1 MTLFSHDMSVRAL
14 AVNIFSYPMIG
25 MQLPI
30 ASVFLYVT
38 FFNYLM
44 NKSGY
49 YIDNSCM
56 CVFNNCKAMLNF
68 PSLILRGGSCQNH

>member
-1 MTLFSHDMSVRAL
+1 MSIFAHDMSVRAL
-14 AVNIFSYPMIG
+14 AVNIFSYPIIG

-49 YIDNSCM
+49 CIDNSCM
-56 CVFNNCKAMLNF
+56 CVLGHA
-68 PSLILRGGSCQNH
+68 